1 MGGSRRRVDFSLF
14 SDDQWPG
21 APGRMAA
28 RAGPDEDMII
38 TFLMMADR
46 LSTTIRS
53 DYRLAGR
60 GLLSSARG
68 GC

>member
-1 MGGSRRRVDFSLF
+1 
-14 SDDQWPG
+14 
-21 APGRMAA
+21 MAA
-28 RAGPDEDMII
+28 LAGPDEDMII
-38 TFLMMADR
+38 VFLMMADR